1 MIRRTTNLA
10 VNKPV
15 DDLDTSG
22 PELPAAPT
30 EQTPAPSQ
38 PNLGDDLLRG
48 ADEIAEFVFGDA
60 RHRRRIYYLT
70 GVATRGL
77 PYFKLGNVICARRS
91 TLMRWIEEQEAR
103 R

>member
-10 VNKPV
+10 VKKAA
-15 DDLDTSG
+15 DDSDTSG
-22 PELPAAPT
+22 PELPATPT

-60 RHRRRIYYLT
+60 GHRRRIYYHASDAKIRMP
-70 GVATRGL
+70 VFRI
-77 PYFKLGNVICARRS
+77 GNVICARRS